1 MPQADPKSSS
11 GQEQQQ
17 TAQTVL
23 YPSPYSQQFEDDS
36 IDLYELLMTLW
47 KRKWLVITITLVA
60 AIGSIVY
67 ALQLQHIYIAE
78 ALMLPPKAKDV
89 QLLNVL
95 GIQITQQ
102 AVQNS
107 TGISANAVFSK
118 FKQNLLSRT
127 IQKKFIQEKGL
138 MEILAPERTPQTRDE
153 DIYQEFAEL
162 IKLGEKNGKTTL
174 SIELHDA
181 EIATQWVNDFTKFV
195 DKVTVDIVVDEL
207 QNSIS
212 NEIRDIEYKIAS
224 KRQMAKRRR
233 EDQIIRYREAS
244 TIAENLGIKRRVDA
258 TNIIQNTQMNVDIAT
273 ATTPLYYLGLE
284 ALSTE
289 ISILRNRESD
299 DPFIGGLRDLQEQH
313 ALLSS
318 IKYDQTRMTAV
329 HIDQAAYP
337 PKSPIKPNRR
347 SIVSLTTVVGFFLGI
362 LLVFLIEYVQNQR
375 NKHSE

>member
-1 MPQADPKSSS
+1 MQKTDPKSSS

-233 EDQIIRYREAS
+233 EDQIIRYLEAS

-289 ISILRNRESD
+289 ISILINRESD